1 MVKVENLSFD
11 YTGKRQYVVSDVS
24 FQIGEG
30 EIFGFLGPSGA
41 GKSTVQNLM
50 TGLLKMQEGTI
61 TYDGLSV
68 DNLGKSFF
76 NQVGVSFEQP
86 NIYPNLSGE
95 ENLRYFAGLFS
106 VPTIPPKKLL
116 EQVGLRDSA
125 EKKAGDYSKGMR
137 QRLVFAR
144 ALLNRPHYLFLDE
157 PTSGL
162 DPTTSAKIC
171 NIITEQKRRGAV
183 IFLTTHNMELADKI
197 CDRVAFLEGGK
208 IRATDTPYNLKL
220 QYGARTVSITY
231 RDNGQEVQTL
241 LDLSKEKEQISGII
255 SNYEIVTLHS
265 SEATLEDIFI
275 KVTGRRLTV

>member
-220 QYGARTVSITY
+220 QYGARTVNITY

>member
-11 YTGKRQYVVSDVS
+11 YSGKRQYVVSDVS

-50 TGLLKMQEGTI
+50 TGLLKMQEGKI
-61 TYDGLSV
+61 VYDGLSV
-68 DNLGKSFF
+68 DALGKSFF

-95 ENLRYFAGLFS
+95 ENLRYYAGLFD
-106 VPTIPPKKLL
+106 VPTIPPKELL
-116 EQVGLRDSA
+116 NQVGLRDSA
-125 EKKAGDYSKGMR
+125 GKRAGDYSKGMK

-144 ALLNRPHYLFLDE
+144 ALLNKPHYLFLDE

-162 DPTTSAKIC
+162 DPTTSSRIC
-171 NIITEQKRRGAV
+171 DIITEQKKRGAV

-208 IRATDTPYNLKL
+208 IRATDTPYNLKI
-220 QYGARTVSITY
+220 QYGARTVNITY
-231 RDNGQEVQTL
+231 RDNGQDIQGL
-241 LDLSKEKEQISGII
+241 YDLNDDKEQIAHII

-275 KVTGRRLTV
+275 KVTGRRLTA

>member
-1 MVKVENLSFD
+1 MVKVDNLSFD
-11 YTGKRQYVVSDVS
+11 YTGKGQNVVSDVS
-24 FQIGEG
+24 FQIAEG

-50 TGLLKMQEGTI
+50 TGLLKMQKGQI
-61 TYDGLSV
+61 SYDGLSV
-68 DNLGKSFF
+68 TELRKPFF

-106 VPTIPPKKLL
+106 VPTIPPKELL

-125 EKKAGDYSKGMR
+125 GKKAGDYSKGMR

-144 ALLNRPHYLFLDE
+144 ALLNKPRYLFLDE

-171 NIITEQKRRGAV
+171 DIITEQKQRGAA

-208 IRATDTPYNLKL
+208 IRAMDTPYNLKL
-220 QYGARTVSITY
+220 QYGAKAVNITY
-231 RDNGQEVQTL
+231 RDNGKEIRAVI
-241 LDLSKEKEQISGII
+241 DLNNDREQIAKII

-265 SEATLEDIFI
+265 SEATLEELFI
-275 KVTGRRLTV
+275 KITGRRLSA